1 MMNLLEKPRSGSKPL
16 LGLTTMVRCQTA
28 MILLPGPATRFVL
41 VSIRFHTHTSYTVV
55 EGMRRDVRILLV
67 GDGSFLSVP
76 FISPW
81 RQA

>member
-1 MMNLLEKPRSGSKPL
+1 MMTMSDGNDITSRTGYPVRSC
-16 LGLTTMVRCQTA
+16 V
-28 MILLPGPATRFVL
+28 
-41 VSIRFHTHTSYTVV
+41 HTHTSYTVV

-76 FISPW
+76 FILPW